1 MFPTVD
7 DLFEQFLFR
16 LCFFYFKR
24 NIICAEGF
32 SAFMLS
38 ILIKPRGHLPI
49 FFSFVEQAGTTIDWM
64 QKEDRTERSDP
75 NVDPNGKPNNLI
87 DYALLQ
93 E

>member
-1 MFPTVD
+1 
-7 DLFEQFLFR
+7 
-16 LCFFYFKR
+16 
-24 NIICAEGF
+24 
-32 SAFMLS
+32 MLS